1 MNSNILDFERGNH
14 FISSAISKFDLRHF
28 AVITCTSLI
37 FQYTREPLG
46 ECTQRKTHSEKKK
59 KKKSQVGHIVIQLLA
74 QWYL

>member
-46 ECTQRKTHSEKKK
+46 ECTQRKT
-59 KKKSQVGHIVIQLLA
+59 KSQVGHIVIQLLA